1 MKKLLIIS
9 MLFSLLI
16 PFVGHAVVPSTSSEI
31 TDPEMNSELNDPA
44 IDGHS
49 SEDMWQDDQIGVE
62 RMEEQEQQEEAEEVD
77 YNDRTRTERERKAI
91 NTSSNA
97 SDDK

>member
-1 MKKLLIIS
+1 MKKLLISS

-16 PFVGHAVVPSTSSEI
+16 PFIGTAAVPSNSAI

-49 SEDMWQDDQIGVE
+49 SEDMWQDDHIGAE
-62 RMEEQEQQEEAEEVD
+62 RMEENDESQMID
-77 YNDRTRTERERKAI
+77 YKDRTRTERERKAL

>member
-1 MKKLLIIS
+1 MKKILLTT
-9 MLFSLLI
+9 MLFSLVI
-16 PFVGHAVVPSTSSEI
+16 PLLGYTNVPRPNSSI

-44 IDGHS
+44 INGNSNDIW
-49 SEDMWQDDQIGVE
+49 EDDHIGVQK
-62 RMEEQEQQEEAEEVD
+62 MEENDESQVID
-77 YNDRTRTERERKAI
+77 YSDRTRTERERKAI

>member
-1 MKKLLIIS
+1 MKKILLTT
-9 MLFSLLI
+9 MLFSLVI
-16 PFVGHAVVPSTSSEI
+16 PLLGYANVPRPNSSI

-44 IDGHS
+44 INGNSNDIW
-49 SEDMWQDDQIGVE
+49 EDDHIGVQK
-62 RMEEQEQQEEAEEVD
+62 MEENDESQVID
-77 YNDRTRTERERKAI
+77 YSDRTRTERERKAI

>member
-1 MKKLLIIS
+1 MKKILQTTMLL
-9 MLFSLLI
+9 SLIVPALG
-16 PFVGHAVVPSTSSEI
+16 FAVSPRPNSSI

-44 IDGHS
+44 INGY
-49 SEDMWQDDQIGVE
+49 SEEIWEDDQYVPE
-62 RMEEQEQQEEAEEVD
+62 RMEEREEVQVID
-77 YNDRTRTERERKAI
+77 YNDRPRTERERKAL